1 MEGRARGGEQGGL
14 SQDGQ
19 RGSLCG
25 VCGSR
30 TSKQWKIALID
41 NEAAFG

>member
-1 MEGRARGGEQGGL
+1 MEAARGGEPGGL
-14 SQDGQ
+14 SQGWLE
-19 RGSLCG
+19 GFCVW

-30 TSKQWKIALID
+30 TSRQWKIALID